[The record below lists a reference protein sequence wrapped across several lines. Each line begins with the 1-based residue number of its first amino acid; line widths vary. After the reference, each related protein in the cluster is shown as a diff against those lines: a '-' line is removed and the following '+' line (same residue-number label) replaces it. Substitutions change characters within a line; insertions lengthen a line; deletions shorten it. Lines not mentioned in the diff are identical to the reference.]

1 MQKSGYATK
10 KEANNA
16 RNIAITELHNG
27 TFVVNCNVNVKQF
40 FTYWLEKVMRPSI
53 LTSDSYD
60 AYKNIVYNHIIPSL
74 GTLKMTPLSRS
85 HIQKFY
91 NEKTQYSHNV
101 AKLCKAVM
109 NTALKYALE
118 KKLVK
123 FNAALDIELPK
134 CVKKKKY
141 RTIEIDTKKIDIKND
156 VGYKEL
162 INDRN
167 RLYRKLAIR
176 NAILFLVLIIMCIA
190 CIVLKN

>member
-1 MQKSGYATK
+1 MDLELIIEQRQYIDFKVYSVTPIKKKYGFRIILIYENGEEKPMQKSGYATK

-74 GTLKMTPLSRS
+74 GTLKMTTLSRG

-91 NEKTQYSHNV
+91 NEKTQFSHNV

-134 CVKKKKY
+134 CIKK
-141 RTIEIDTKKIDIKND
+141 RNIEQ
-156 VGYKEL
+156 
-162 INDRN
+162 
-167 RLYRKLAIR
+167 
-176 NAILFLVLIIMCIA
+176 
-190 CIVLKN
+190 